1 MGAVARRPMAWLAA
15 IVLVAEAVGVV
26 FVNGVLAMVVDNQ
39 QMSLAGV
46 DSAAMFA
53 GTWATGGVFG
63 LYLVVCAGILART
76 AVRDRAPGRFGRIVL
91 ISCAVVHGVL
101 GALTVG
107 LVGWTAFAVMMAVM
121 GLVVLALVA
130 YESEPRP
137 GKRTPGPPALGD
149 PAPGGQAPGEQAP
162 AGQVP
167 SDERARA

>member
-1 MGAVARRPMAWLAA
+1 MAWLAA

-53 GTWATGGVFG
+53 GTWVTGGVFG

-91 ISCAVVHGVL
+91 ITCAVVHGVL

-107 LVGWTAFAVMMAVM
+107 LVGWTAFAVMMAIM

-130 YESEPRP
+130 YESEPR
-137 GKRTPGPPALGD
+137 RRAALRPTG
-149 PAPGGQAPGEQAP
+149 
-162 AGQVP
+162 
-167 SDERARA
+167 R